1 MNQVEKTA
9 KVLYEGLTGEK
20 WQGLNALQK
29 LDCLIPLEQLVK
41 AERERILGLTEGIM
55 RISPAQDKLIV
66 NIKDWAEFK
75 EEVNK

>member
-41 AERERILGLTEGIM
+41 AERERIAIQLAVAVATGKIDVENMGVYINRL
-55 RISPAQDKLIV
+55 
-66 NIKDWAEFK
+66 KDGGE
-75 EEVNK
+75 